1 MDCLR
6 RKRLW
11 SKIFEKKYSDE
22 YIYTAFKCGARSAR
36 KGPTAWF
43 KNFFEK
49 YSVQLD
55 YIIPSPVTSGG
66 GSALQPLRF
75 CN

>member
-1 MDCLR
+1 MWR
-6 RKRLW
+6 
-11 SKIFEKKYSDE
+11 
-22 YIYTAFKCGARSAR
+22 ARSAR

-55 YIIPSPVTSGG
+55 YIPSPVTSGG

>member
-1 MDCLR
+1 MWC
-6 RKRLW
+6 
-11 SKIFEKKYSDE
+11 
-22 YIYTAFKCGARSAR
+22 ARSAR

-43 KNFFEK
+43 KKIFEK

-55 YIIPSPVTSGG
+55 YIIPSPVTPGGG

>member
-1 MDCLR
+1 MWC
-6 RKRLW
+6 
-11 SKIFEKKYSDE
+11 
-22 YIYTAFKCGARSAR
+22 ARSAR

-43 KNFFEK
+43 KFCFEK

-55 YIIPSPVTSGG
+55 YIIPSPVTPGG